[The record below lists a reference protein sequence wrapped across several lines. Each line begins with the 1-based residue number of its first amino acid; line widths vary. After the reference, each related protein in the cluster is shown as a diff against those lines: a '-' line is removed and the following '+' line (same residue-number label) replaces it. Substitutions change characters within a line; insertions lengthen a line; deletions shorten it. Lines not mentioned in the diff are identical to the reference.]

1 MFTEFMDAWAI
12 AQVEQDA
19 YVAALPQWVQL
30 WMNWMI
36 LVLGVGAIVFSIFKV
51 EARWLLL
58 AMLLTVPATMMMGVY
73 VGWNG
78 LWGLTHILLWPPVVI
93 NMARRLSLIEV
104 RSVYGAWYVLALGTM
119 VISLIFDIKDVG
131 QYLLA

>member
-93 NMARRLSLIEV
+93 YMARRLSLIEV

>member
-78 LWGLTHILLWPPVVI
+78 LWGLTHILLWTPVVI
-93 NMARRLSLIEV
+93 YMARRLSLIEV
-104 RSVYGAWYVLALGTM
+104 RSVYGAWYVLAMGTM
-119 VISLIFDIKDVG
+119 VICLIFDIKDVG

>member
-78 LWGLTHILLWPPVVI
+78 LWGLTHILLWTPVVI
-93 NMARRLSLIEV
+93 YMARRLSLIEV

>member
-1 MFTEFMDAWAI
+1 M
-12 AQVEQDA
+12 
-19 YVAALPQWVQL
+19 
-30 WMNWMI
+30 
-36 LVLGVGAIVFSIFKV
+36 LGVGAIVFSIFKV

-78 LWGLTHILLWPPVVI
+78 LWGLTHILLWTPVVI
-93 NMARRLSLIEV
+93 YMARRLSLIEV

>member
-30 WMNWMI
+30 WMNWMT

-78 LWGLTHILLWPPVVI
+78 LWGVTHILLWTPVVI
-93 NMARRLSLIEV
+93 YMARRLSLIEV

>member
-30 WMNWMI
+30 WMNWMT

-78 LWGLTHILLWPPVVI
+78 LWGLTHILLWTPVVI
-93 NMARRLSLIEV
+93 YMARRLSLIEV